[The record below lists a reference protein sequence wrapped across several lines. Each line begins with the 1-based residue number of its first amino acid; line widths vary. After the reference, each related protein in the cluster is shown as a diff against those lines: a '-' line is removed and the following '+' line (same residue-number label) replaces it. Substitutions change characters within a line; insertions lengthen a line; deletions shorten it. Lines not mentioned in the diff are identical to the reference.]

1 MRHIWLSLA
10 GAFAL
15 AACSGG
21 ADERP
26 PEALEATVR
35 TVEQGELVGF
45 QHSPGAWAWRGVPF
59 AAAPEG
65 DLRWRAPRPAPAFNG
80 RFEALSHSEP
90 CPQFT
95 SALQASSGVEPGQ
108 LVGSEDCLRL
118 DIYAPEGVSADNA
131 GRPVMVWIHG
141 GANVWGFAAQYDGAQ
156 LAKDQDVVVVVV
168 QYRLGGLGFFAHDS
182 IRNDATDPRDAAANF
197 ALLDQIAALEWVRAN
212 IAGFG
217 GDAENVTIFGE
228 SAGGHNVAGLLASP
242 LASGLFHRA
251 IIQSGSFD
259 SVSWEAAS
267 GAEDGQ
273 SNTSD
278 DVALRIA
285 GDGYTAA
292 ALRSA
297 DLEAVFNA
305 YRGDDGAPFLNLP
318 RMIEDGVTI
327 PRDGLANAFA
337 SPDTFNAV
345 PVITGTNR
353 DEMKL
358 FNAFRDDLVKRYL
371 GVILISRD
379 AVFYDTIAEYQSR
392 TWRILAV
399 DQAAARML
407 AGGHRDVWAYR
418 FDWDEQ
424 GRALFVMD
432 LSHLLGAAHAMEI
445 PFVFNHF
452 NFFGRLDGALF
463 NRNNAEGREAL
474 AAAMGAY
481 WAEFARTGE
490 PGTGGPTNLP
500 HWERWNDNG
509 VLMRFDSPEAN
520 GQEIIAGSDSF
531 DALEADLAADTR
543 LDEAQRCEV
552 VEAIAAWR
560 PRGSLTAMRQRL
572 ECD

>member
-1 MRHIWLSLA
+1 MRHIWLGVL
-10 GAFAL
+10 GAL
-15 AACSGG
+15 AVSACTGS
-21 ADERP
+21 AEQRP
-26 PEALEATVR
+26 PEPLEATLR

-59 AAAPEG
+59 AAVPEG

-80 RFEALSHSEP
+80 RFEALDHPEP

-95 SALQASSGVEPGQ
+95 SALQASSGVLPGQ

-118 DIYAPEGVSADNA
+118 DIYAPEGASADNA
-131 GRPVMVWIHG
+131 SRPVMVWIHG
-141 GANVWGFAAQYDGAQ
+141 GANVWGFAGQYDGAQ
-156 LAKDQDVVVVVV
+156 LAKDQDVVVIAI
-168 QYRLGGLGFFAHDS
+168 QYRLGGLGFFAHDA
-182 IRNDATDPRDAAANF
+182 IRSDATDPRDAAANF
-197 ALLDQIAALEWVRAN
+197 ALLDQIAALEWVRENA
-212 IAGFG
+212 AQFG
-217 GDAENVTIFGE
+217 GDAGNVTIFGE

-259 SVSWEAAS
+259 SVSWEVAS
-267 GAEDGQ
+267 GAEPGQ
-273 SNTSD
+273 SNTSAD
-278 DVALRIA
+278 IALRIA
-285 GDGYTAA
+285 GDGYTAD

-297 DLEAVFNA
+297 DLETVFNA
-305 YRGDDGAPFLNLP
+305 YRGEDGAPFLNLP

-358 FNAFRDDLVKRYL
+358 FNAFRDDLVKRYF

-379 AVFYDTIAEYQSR
+379 AQFYDTIAEYQSR

-399 DQAAARML
+399 DQAASLMQS
-407 AGGHRDVWAYR
+407 GGHRDVWAYR

-452 NFFGRLDGALF
+452 DFFGRLDGAMF
-463 NRNNAEGREAL
+463 NNNNAGGREAL

-500 HWERWNDNG
+500 SWERWNADG
-509 VLMRFDSPEAN
+509 LLMRFDSPDDN
-520 GQEIIAGSDSF
+520 GQELITGTDSF
-531 DALEADLAADTR
+531 EALEADLAADTR
-543 LDEAQRCEV
+543 LDDAQRCAV

-560 PRGSLTAMRQRL
+560 PRGSLDTMRQRL
-572 ECD
+572 NCG